1 MSDFISHH
9 LSCFIPSWHLWTF
22 LHACVCAQ
30 FGLALCDPMGCS
42 LPGSSV
48 HGIFQAR
55 ILERVAISYSQRS
68 SQPRVGRHLL
78 CLLHWQADPLTLPP
92 RTPLWT
98 LTAVIIL
105 MEKHPRSILVGWYLF
120 FSQFCCWP
128 DSTCRKEDWICDEA
142 HPEVNNRGSQGLP

>member
-55 ILERVAISYSQRS
+55 ILERVAISVSRGSSWPRDWTCISCISCSGRQILYRCTTREACKQLCAVMSDSIWPYGLQPARLLKQRCPS
-68 SQPRVGRHLL
+68 VNKYTHLL
-78 CLLHWQADPLTLPP
+78 SPHFLLYLIHSFSEKKAK
-92 RTPLWT
+92 
-98 LTAVIIL
+98 VI
-105 MEKHPRSILVGWYLF
+105 S
-120 FSQFCCWP
+120 
-128 DSTCRKEDWICDEA
+128 A
-142 HPEVNNRGSQGLP
+142 